1 MNLKRQKK
9 VRTRFAP
16 ETRFEVRPL
25 PAAPFRAEQATQF
38 ERLLNRL
45 LVEKLGEPSVGLI
58 TSQLRRAANDAAALA
73 WTTSFP
79 LLFFPVLFEEK
90 ARAAAIQQERQEQVL
105 QRSRELL
112 AA

>member
-1 MNLKRQKK
+1 M
-9 VRTRFAP
+9 
-16 ETRFEVRPL
+16 

-38 ERLLNRL
+38 ERLVNKL
-45 LVEKLGEPSVGLI
+45 LVQKLAEPSAGLI
-58 TSQLRRAANDAAALA
+58 TSRLRRAANDAAALA

-79 LLFFPVLFEEK
+79 LLFFPVLFEEQ
-90 ARAAAIQQERQEQVL
+90 ARAAVIQQERQKQVL